1 MVNFEI
7 EKSYTGPVIGLDEVG
22 RGPLAGPVISCGCI
36 FTDYDYLQDKL
47 KFIDDSKKITLK
59 KRKLAFNHLL
69 KLIKKNLLI
78 YKLGMATVKEIDEMN
93 ILEATKLSM
102 KRVIDKFNLS
112 KANLII
118 DGNFKLNYKNYSEQ
132 SIIKGDQLSISIAT
146 ASIIAKIHRDRLM
159 TILSKKFT
167 QLKLDFIVSPYVRFK
182 GKKGEQATM
191 FIKDP
196 SENILEFKSFRNDK
210 MIFDN

>member
-47 KFIDDSKKITLK
+47 KFIDDSKKITSK
-59 KRKLAFNHLL
+59 KRKIAFNHLL

-167 QLKLDFIVSPYVRFK
+167 QFTWNKNAGYGTKQHLKELISNGPTIYHR
-182 GKKGEQATM
+182 
-191 FIKDP
+191 
-196 SENILEFKSFRNDK
+196 KSFEPIKSLIHNK
-210 MIFDN
+210 

>member
-7 EKSYTGPVIGLDEVG
+7 EKSYIGPVIGLDEVG

-47 KFIDDSKKITLK
+47 KFIDDSKKITQK
-59 KRKLAFNHLL
+59 KRKLAFNNLL
-69 KLIKKNLLI
+69 NLIKKNLLI

-102 KRVIDKFNLS
+102 RRAIDKFNLS

-118 DGNFKLNYKNYSEQ
+118 DGNFK
-132 SIIKGDQLSISIAT
+132 IKAFESFVNVIYRFSISNYFE
-146 ASIIAKIHRDRLM
+146 RELLCLQPFDCGP
-159 TILSKKFT
+159 LSFA
-167 QLKLDFIVSPYVRFK
+167 FWWCGAPEINP
-182 GKKGEQATM
+182 GKMEDL
-191 FIKDP
+191 I
-196 SENILEFKSFRNDK
+196 
-210 MIFDN
+210 